1 MWECLKLKGKLK
13 IRNIIEKAVWIC
25 KLRIIIKVFFFRT
38 LERMTIINYKVF
50 LEKWL
55 LFLNR

>member
-1 MWECLKLKGKLK
+1 MWKRLMLKGKLK

-25 KLRIIIKVFFFRT
+25 KLRIIIKVFLFRT